1 MFLRSCPET
10 CRLLERQTHVLC
22 RVLCFAAFE
31 VCGKHPSLQI
41 LYKYRHA
48 KKYKDSFNSTDV
60 VIVKRCDTVIHQS
73 DRSRWRQWCWK
84 RPSSSQ
90 SLTTFWAQSRQWILT
105 SPARAV
111 PVTWKFHCLDSFA
124 ALSWYPSND
133 LTPENFEFFIMI
145 QCPRKHCSIAM
156 AGSMLWLPDMI
167 YVVMETARSWW
178 FVTQSFS
185 LEAWWTVGPG
195 LWRSWCR
202 SHWAKYEGSFR
213 DVARCSRRGFHASWC
228 CASLWRKAVA
238 TFP

>member
-48 KKYKDSFNSTDV
+48 KKYKDSFGSTDV

-90 SLTTFWAQSRQWILT
+90 SLTTFWDTVKTLLMYPGILT
-105 SPARAV
+105 LLSRAV
-111 PVTWKFHCLDSFA
+111 PLTWTFHCLDSFA
-124 ALSWYPSND
+124 ARTLFNDTMSKKALQHCNGRIHCYNCLIWYMLLWKLLVHGD
-133 LTPENFEFFIMI
+133 
-145 QCPRKHCSIAM
+145 
-156 AGSMLWLPDMI
+156 LWLNLSRLRLGGLLALGFGEAGAEVIGQNMKAAS
-167 YVVMETARSWW
+167 ETW
-178 FVTQSFS
+178 
-185 LEAWWTVGPG
+185 
-195 LWRSWCR
+195 
-202 SHWAKYEGSFR
+202 R
-213 DVARCSRRGFHASWC
+213 DVARRGFHASWC
-228 CASLWRKAVA
+228 CASLWRKALA
-238 TFP
+238 AFP